1 VQPFVLSAVVSDD
14 YFRALR
20 IPLRQGRTFDAQDGF
35 NAPPTVVI
43 SQSMAHRYWPTGNA
57 LGARI
62 RMGPNQT
69 SPLVTVVG
77 IVGDVRNDPARQ
89 DPEPMAYRS
98 SRQTSGPFARVLLRT
113 HGSPL
118 ALVQPVERELAA
130 LNRGVPL
137 EQPMTLDA
145 EIGEGFAARRLPV
158 MLITTFAGLAL
169 LLASV
174 GIYAMFTSMGVAREQ
189 EFGIRIALGSRPSAI
204 AGLMLRQGAGWMAG
218 GLAGGTLGIL
228 LVVRL
233 LRGLLYDVPPF
244 DPIALGSSIA
254 ILVGCA
260 TIALLIPIRH
270 ATRVDPIAMLRAE

>member
-1 VQPFVLSAVVSDD
+1 MLVAAVSDD

-20 IPLRQGRTFDAQDGF
+20 IPLRQGRAFDAQDRLD
-35 NAPPTVVI
+35 APPTVII
-43 SQSMAHRYWPTGNA
+43 SQIMARHYWPTGHA

-62 RMGPNQT
+62 RMGPNQS

-89 DPEPMAYRS
+89 DAEPMAYRS
-98 SRQTSGPFARVLLRT
+98 SRQTSAPFARVLLRT

-118 ALVQPVERELAA
+118 ALVRPVERELAA
-130 LNRGVPL
+130 LNPGVPL
-137 EQPMTLDA
+137 EQPMTLDG

-174 GIYAMFTSMGVAREQ
+174 GIYAMFTSMGVAREH
-189 EFGIRIALGSRPSAI
+189 EFGIRMALGSRPGAI

-218 GLAGGTLGIL
+218 GLAGGALGIV
-228 LVVRL
+228 LVGQL

-244 DPIALGSSIA
+244 DPIALGSSVA

-260 TIALLIPIRH
+260 TVALLIPVWH
-270 ATRVDPIAMLRAE
+270 ATRVGPIAMLRAE